1 MTVAPG
7 HIFNS
12 AAGLLAASGLPS
24 ICHDTKIAFNECT
37 FGYVPH
43 AGNTYY
49 ASRMPGDFGTF
60 LTLTGI
66 PMTGKD
72 AIKIGLADTLIEE
85 PETYEEE
92 VGDIMYELD
101 PATAPDSNI
110 ILGNHH
116 YGIENAKMNQVDNHF
131 LEVETAKNNQHDR
144 DLGELR
150 SRLGY
155 HLEQEPFMDPR
166 DRRADGVAWADLNYK
181 RHLKQYNQARNPT
194 GSGISFFDF

>member
-7 HIFNS
+7 HSFNS

-72 AIKIGLADTLIEE
+72 AIKIGLAEKLIEE

-92 VGDIMYELD
+92 VGDIMDALD
-101 PATAPDSNI
+101 PATAPDSFMI
-110 ILGNHH
+110 GGHNHH
-116 YGIENAKMNQVDNHF
+116 GIEHAKMNQIDNHY
-131 LEVETAKNNQHDR
+131 LEVERIRTNQISNDSA
-144 DLGELR
+144 ELR
-150 SRLGY
+150 TRTGTYLNG
-155 HLEQEPFMDPR
+155 EPFIDPR
-166 DRRADGVAWADLNYK
+166 ERRADGVAEADLTYK
-181 RHLKQYNQARNPT
+181 SILR
-194 GSGISFFDF
+194 